1 MSDFEKR
8 LKESK
13 NEIIDSK
20 INNPKEI
27 YQKAVS
33 SKKTIF
39 KFSR

>member
-27 YQKAVS
+27 YYKVNNKQKN
-33 SKKTIF
+33 K
-39 KFSR
+39 RH